1 MKTYAIGDYCLYDG
15 QLYECTAE
23 ITTPEAWTA
32 AHWTAATVGTELND
46 IKGDVTGLKEDLDT
60 VVCVNLMGSKKDILY
75 PVDIAPGEKFTV
87 STSDGS
93 IFPTDSTLQIQLLD
107 ANKTQTDYFSLKNG
121 ETYRTITSN
130 SNRARTKYLRW
141 NSVPSVPLMVN
152 YGETVLTYVPY
163 FAPVV
168 SQLDEIK
175 NDISNI
181 NHIVINENLIGME
194 KDVYYHVYPPIKV
207 GEKFTIS
214 TANEQTIPNAVDYE
228 WFDVNKTKIAGKRF
242 YANSTTHDTTIVT
255 TSDVHYFKLLM
266 HPMRPMK
273 IERGENVT
281 AFRPYF
287 REYNENAVGETLS
300 YNEWKEKILYPNS
313 FISAYYISLNGLFI
327 ESTNYMGTNLIP
339 LNSGDIIH
347 YRLYGSA
354 GEPLIA
360 SYDAS
365 GAFIEALA
373 TVQENGVINEG
384 TITLSYDCYIVAA
397 HRKNVVDD
405 ANPYFYIN
413 DSQFRKVQLS
423 VVDSSAKANTFVS
436 GFGMLDG
443 WEPHAIVFSKMMED
457 VVNTEGFLFFTDSH
471 FMAIT
476 ENGWKPYAYDIM
488 SYIEKMYYSTPCS
501 FILHGGDWL
510 GSGEAREDFL
520 YKLSVISG
528 IFRRNFNRYALLVGN
543 HETGGQS
550 NEHEQFTHDTLAA
563 TLLANVGKTYYRFDA
578 NTFHMYC
585 FDTWDYA
592 ALDAYGKAQ
601 IAWFANALLHE
612 DSAHIVVAMHILYD
626 ENILMPMGEQISLC
640 AKAYNDRSTYT
651 YDGNTYNF
659 ASATGKVA
667 FIIAGHEHGDRMDVV
682 NGIPFILTKNLTGY
696 GGEGN
701 FYKMTPLPLDLIKVD
716 WNNAKLI
723 AYRALRGQAGTT
735 RQMDIIAT

>member
-1 MKTYAIGDYCLYDG
+1 MAKTATHITVDGERYDL
-15 QLYECTAE
+15 QDAE
-23 ITTPEAWTA
+23 LAQ
-32 AHWTAATVGTELND
+32 
-46 IKGDVTGLKEDLDT
+46 DVSDLKSALDT

-93 IFPTDSTLQIQLLD
+93 IFPTDSTLQILLLD
-107 ANKTQTDYFSLKNG
+107 ENKTQTDYFSLKNG
-121 ETYRTITSN
+121 ETYRTITTN

-181 NHIVINENLIGME
+181 NHIVINENLIGMK

-214 TANEQTIPNAVDYE
+214 AANEQTTPTAVDYE

-242 YANSTTHDTTIVT
+242 YANSTTHDTTTVT
-255 TSDVHYFKLLM
+255 TSDVHYFKLK
-266 HPMRPMK
+266 HYPPIPMK
-273 IERGENVT
+273 IERGESVT
-281 AFRPYF
+281 EFSHYF
-287 REYNENAVGETLS
+287 REYNEDASGESLA
-300 YNEWKEKILYPNS
+300 NDIWKERILYPDS
-313 FISAYYISLNGLFI
+313 FKSKFYITPTGTFVESQNYIS
-327 ESTNYMGTNLIP
+327 TDLIP
-339 LNSGDIIH
+339 LNSGDVIH
-347 YRLYGSA
+347 YRLYDLQN
-354 GEPLIA
+354 EPIIA
-360 SYDAS
+360 SYDKT

-373 TVQENGVINEG
+373 VGQTNGAINEG
-384 TITLSYDCYIVAA
+384 TITLPYDCYVVAS
-397 HRKNVVDD
+397 HRIRSVEE

-413 DSQFRKVQLS
+413 DSIFIKAQSS
-423 VVDSSAKANTFVS
+423 VDIESAKSGTFVS
-436 GFGMLDG
+436 GFGTLDG
-443 WEPHAIVFSKMMED
+443 WEPHAIAFSKMMED

-476 ENGWKPYAYDIM
+476 GNGWKPYAYDIM

-510 GSGEAREDFL
+510 GSGEAREDYL
-520 YKLSVISG
+520 YKLSVING
-528 IFRRNFNRYALLVGN
+528 MFRRNIDRYALLVGN
-543 HETGGQS
+543 HETAGQS
-550 NEHEQFTHDTLAA
+550 SEHEPFTPDTLAA
-563 TLLANVGKTYYRFDA
+563 TLLANIGKTYYRFDA

-585 FDTWDYA
+585 FDTCQRNGLDSYA
-592 ALDAYGKAQ
+592 GAQ
-601 IAWFANALLHE
+601 LSWFANALLQE
-612 DSAHIVVAMHILYD
+612 DSEHIVAAMHILYD
-626 ENILMPMGEQISLC
+626 EGTLMPMGEQISLC
-640 AKAYNDRSTYT
+640 AKAYNDRSSYT
-651 YDGNTYNF
+651 YGGNTYNF

-696 GGEGN
+696 GGEAN